1 MIRGYMETSE
11 VAQDLG
17 ITTEAVLKL
26 AHRGTLKSNFLAGRR
41 LFDPVEVE
49 KLKTCPDYQKR
60 SRRGSQPVKD
70 SATPSLFGPSS
81 REPGSA
87 EASQTASGEAGP
99 ELKAKEF

>member
-41 LFDPVEVE
+41 LFDPDDVV
-49 KLKTCPDYQKR
+49 KLKTDPEYQKR
-60 SRRGSQPVKD
+60 SRRGTQPVPD
-70 SATPSLFGPSS
+70 SATPSLFDNAS
-81 REPGSA
+81 REPDTAGS
-87 EASQTASGEAGP
+87 SQSVSREAGSD
-99 ELKAKEF
+99 LKAKEF

>member
-17 ITTEAVLKL
+17 ITPEAVLRL

-41 LFDPVEVE
+41 LFDPVDVA
-49 KLKTCPDYQKR
+49 KLKTDEEYQKR

-70 SATPSLFGPSS
+70 SETPSLFSEAS

-87 EASQTASGEAGP
+87 DSSQTASRDDESD
-99 ELKAKEF
+99 LKAKEF